1 MAVSRLSAR
10 TFLLAAFAFSL
21 QGSCAFASSLHD
33 QAIASARAG
42 RHDSAIAVLERLVR
56 QEPEN
61 LVYLY
66 DLIAVLSWSERHSEA
81 IAQSEKLLLDARVP
95 DYVLTAVGN
104 SALNTNQT
112 DRALQAYRL
121 LSSRRPTDTN
131 ASQGLARAMQTQA
144 NQDAKSSMVHRPDMP
159 QDQSLGARQDANGQH
174 IREARV
180 FLDQNFTLDRYRLID
195 AALAENAA
203 LIAQAKDNED
213 VDVLH
218 RLRSDRVV
226 ALRDRGFNLQ
236 AIEVFKALDV
246 KGTTPAYAVAAAAEA
261 YLNQRLPQQ
270 AIALFKR
277 AIEAES
283 GNSGWRMGLMYAELE
298 AENLFNAQRIA
309 EAEVT
314 ASKHGAA
321 ARRNHATFLRLV
333 DRLES
338 SQTLLSAL
346 STELPND
353 AGLWLEQG
361 DLLARRG
368 LPRAAAARFSAV
380 LALEPG
386 SIKARVGL
394 ADALWAQGAVI
405 EAGEHISALNAQAPE
420 HPAVQRLV
428 RAWQRSSRALLSSS
442 ITIGFGQG
450 FVAGNDDLNW
460 DSTLFSGMTVGGTR
474 FFTNHHKAKATF
486 NGQSARHERMG
497 AGLEWTQ
504 RDLQSSIEIG
514 QDLHNA
520 EDVVWAVSAGWQV
533 NDELSLRLRRESQ
546 TNDFPLKAR
555 LPDAEQN
562 LGAPTY
568 LHASKTL
575 AGVAYRW
582 NESRRVAFDIA
593 NYSFNDGN
601 YRKSFSASWFERLY
615 SGYGRTLDLVV
626 AAYSSTNTFRDAFYF
641 NPKRDVA
648 WSATLTGDWL
658 TWRLY
663 ERSFNQRLAFT
674 VGDYRQTS
682 YGSQVVAGSDQHF
695 GWNSFQDLRYEHEW
709 QFGPDFSTRYGLG
722 ARRFPYDGVHELKN
736 YVYAHVNWRF

>member
-10 TFLLAAFAFSL
+10 TFFLTTLVFSL
-21 QGSCAFASSLHD
+21 QGSWAFASSLHD

-81 IAQSEKLLLDARVP
+81 ISTSEKLLLDARVP
-95 DYVLTAVGN
+95 DYVLTAVGK
-104 SALNTNQT
+104 SAVNTRQT

-121 LSSRRPTDTN
+121 LSSRRPKDAD
-131 ASQGLARAMQTQA
+131 ASQGLARAQAQA
-144 NQDAKSSMVHRPDMP
+144 NQDAKPSTVPQPDP
-159 QDQSLGARQDANGQH
+159 VRDQSLGARQDANGQH

-180 FLDQNFTLDRYRLID
+180 LLDQNFTLDRYRLID

-203 LIAQAKDNED
+203 LIAQAQDKEEA
-213 VDVLH
+213 DVLY

-236 AIEVFKALDV
+236 AIEAFKALDV

-270 AIALFKR
+270 AIVLFKR
-277 AIEAES
+277 AIEAEPA
-283 GNSGWRMGLMYAELE
+283 NSGWRMGLMYAELE
-298 AENLFNAQRIA
+298 AENFLNAQRIA
-309 EAEVT
+309 EADVT
-314 ASKHGAA
+314 ASGHAAA

-333 DRLES
+333 DRLDP

-353 AGLWLEQG
+353 VGLWLEQG

-380 LALEPG
+380 LAQEPD

-394 ADALWAQGAVI
+394 ADALWAQGAVV

-428 RAWQRSSRALLSSS
+428 RAWQRGARALLSSS
-442 ITIGFGQG
+442 FTIGFGQG
-450 FVAGNDDLNW
+450 FVAGNDDLSW
-460 DSTLFSGMTVGGTR
+460 DSTLFSGMTAGGTR
-474 FFTNHHKAKATF
+474 LFANHHKAKATF

-504 RDLQSSIEIG
+504 RDLQSSIELG
-514 QDLHNA
+514 RDLHNA
-520 EDVVWAVSAGWQV
+520 QDVVWAVSAAWQV
-533 NDELSLRLRRESQ
+533 NDELSLRLRHESQ

-555 LPDAEQN
+555 LPDAEQY

-568 LHASKTL
+568 LHADKTL

-582 NESRRVAFDIA
+582 NESRRVAFDMA

-601 YRKSFSASWFERLY
+601 DRKSFSASWFERFY
-615 SGYGRTLDLVV
+615 SGYGRTLDLVA
-626 AAYSSTNTFRDAFYF
+626 AAYSSTNTLRDAIYF
-641 NPKRDVA
+641 SPKRDVA

-658 TWRLY
+658 TWQLY
-663 ERSFNQRLAFT
+663 ERSLNQRLAFT
-674 VGDYRQTS
+674 AGTYRQTS
-682 YGSQVVAGSDQHF
+682 DVSQGGVWAEQHF
-695 GWNSFQDLRYEHEW
+695 GWNTFQDLRYEHEW